1 MFMRENKETYPEQ
14 QQFSGNNNKEGITP
28 IILAVLSVILLL
40 VCYTWILQYNFSR
53 NTLETAVERNTLR
66 MDTIYQSMIGVLKDD
81 DFRAINVQDDRQATR
96 NAGMN
101 AHLSKPLD
109 GKEVLRVISKCS
121 RK

>member
-1 MFMRENKETYPEQ
+1 
-14 QQFSGNNNKEGITP
+14 
-28 IILAVLSVILLL
+28 
-40 VCYTWILQYNFSR
+40 
-53 NTLETAVERNTLR
+53 

-101 AHLSKPLD
+101 AHLLKPLD
-109 GKEVLRVISKCS
+109 GKEVLHVISKCS

>member
-1 MFMRENKETYPEQ
+1 M
-14 QQFSGNNNKEGITP
+14 
-28 IILAVLSVILLL
+28 
-40 VCYTWILQYNFSR
+40 
-53 NTLETAVERNTLR
+53 ETAVERNTLR

-109 GKEVLRVISKCS
+109 GKEVLHVISKCS

>member
-1 MFMRENKETYPEQ
+1 MRENKETYPEQ

-40 VCYTWILQYNFSR
+40 VW